1 MDSKTIQEMLPDYV
15 RGLLN
20 EEASRIV
27 QENLERSGPLRKE
40 YEELQTYYRAL
51 ETLEP
56 VKASN
61 TFMHA
66 VHSRIGTP
74 LLLSQLIKKI
84 FTPLPVKLPLELA
97 GLAVTVAIVVLV
109 YNPFSSRKIAPVVFD
124 ESAMQAKKVP
134 VDIRSVE
141 GLKEETIEEKEET
154 SMQKS
159 VKERVVKA
167 KVGKKAMA
175 PQKQKKT
182 HSVTTSQLALK
193 KDASSGKYFHGTKGK
208 QERAEQDA
216 YAGTAQEAPAEME
229 ELALAKPAPSPIAG
243 AAGAMLMDEDEQF
256 AANVIK
262 RSDSI
267 VMQTKMPQPEIDD
280 VGLLALSI
288 STQKRDREPARK
300 IQELKSKK
308 ARLSRREKKALKEK
322 SSISYSYDDSEI
334 ASAKA
339 IPPSNEVT
347 FATIEKKITSHNGSF
362 SLMEDKPQTPD
373 KKYYFIEIPREQ
385 FPAFKKELE
394 SEGEISDEKFSLETS
409 QTEHIRFNLIIS
421 IE

>member
-1 MDSKTIQEMLPDYV
+1 MEFKTIQEMLPDYV

-20 EEASRIV
+20 EDESRIV
-27 QENLERSGPLRKE
+27 QENLEQSSPLRKE
-40 YEELQTYYRAL
+40 YEELRSYYRAL

-56 VKASN
+56 AKASN
-61 TFMHA
+61 TFVHA
-66 VHSRIGTP
+66 VHSRIGAP
-74 LLLSQLIKKI
+74 LLLSRLIKKI

-109 YNPFSSRKIAPVVFD
+109 YNPFSSRKIAPIVFD

-141 GLKEETIEEKEET
+141 GLKEEAVGEKEELG
-154 SMQKS
+154 MQEP
-159 VKERVVKA
+159 VKKRLVEA
-167 KVGKKAMA
+167 KVKKSAAA
-175 PQKQKKT
+175 PQKHKKT
-182 HSVTTSQLALK
+182 PSVMTSQFAVK
-193 KDASSGKYFHGTKGK
+193 KEAAPGMYYHDTKGK
-208 QERAEQDA
+208 KETAEKDA
-216 YAGTAQEAPAEME
+216 YEGTALEAPAEME
-229 ELALAKPAPSPIAG
+229 ELALAKPAPAPTIS
-243 AAGAMLMDEDEQF
+243 AAGAMLMDEDEQY

-267 VMQTKMPQPEIDD
+267 VMQTKMPQPKIDD

-288 STQKRDREPARK
+288 ATVKRDKEPVR
-300 IQELKSKK
+300 IQAQKAIKS
-308 ARLSRREKKALKEK
+308 RLSRREKKALKKK
-322 SSISYSYDDSEI
+322 SSTSYSYDDSEI

-339 IPPSNEVT
+339 ILPSNEVT

>member
-20 EEASRIV
+20 KEKSRIV
-27 QENLERSGPLRKE
+27 QENLERSGPLCKE
-40 YEELQTYYRAL
+40 YEELRTYYRAL

-124 ESAMQAKKVP
+124 ESAMQGKKAP
-134 VDIRSVE
+134 VDISSVE
-141 GLKEETIEEKEET
+141 GLKEEAIEGKEEIG
-154 SMQKS
+154 MQEP
-159 VKERVVKA
+159 VKKRLVEA
-167 KVGKKAMA
+167 KVKKSAAA

-182 HSVTTSQLALK
+182 PSVMTSQFAVK
-193 KDASSGKYFHGTKGK
+193 KEAAPGMYYHDTKGK
-208 QERAEQDA
+208 KETAEKDA
-216 YAGTAQEAPAEME
+216 YEGTAQEAPAEME
-229 ELALAKPAPSPIAG
+229 ELALAKPASIPIAG
-243 AAGAMLMDEDEQF
+243 AAGAMLMDEEEQF

-288 STQKRDREPARK
+288 SARKRDKEPVRK
-300 IQELKSKK
+300 IQELKTKK
-308 ARLSRREKKALKEK
+308 ARLSRREKKVLKKK
-322 SSISYSYDDSEI
+322 SNISYSYDDSEI
-334 ASAKA
+334 APAKA

-362 SLMEDKPQTPD
+362 SLMDDKPQTPD

-385 FPAFKKELE
+385 FSAFLKELE
-394 SEGEISDEKFSLETS
+394 SEGEVSDEKFSLETS
-409 QTEHIRFNLIIS
+409 KTERIRFNLIIS